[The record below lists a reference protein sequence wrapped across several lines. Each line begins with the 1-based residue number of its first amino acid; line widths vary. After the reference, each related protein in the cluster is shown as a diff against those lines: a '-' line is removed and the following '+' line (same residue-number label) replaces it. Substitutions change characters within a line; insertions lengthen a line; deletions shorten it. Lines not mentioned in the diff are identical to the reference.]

1 MSCRG
6 WWLRFAVPGFHGRI
20 NASEWYAI
28 QYHS

>member
-1 MSCRG
+1 MACRG

-20 NASEWYAI
+20 NANDWYVM